1 MVFKQPHSAA
11 EQVACESQLTFSG
24 MKFDEICLTKIH
36 QIEAE
41 WLDCGHRLWTSV
53 AQRCPVPVESVESES
68 EESKGSH
75 HWTIRTMPPTLILC
89 AAKPMQSC

>member
-24 MKFDEICLTKIH
+24 MKFNEICLTKID

-41 WLDCGHRLWTSV
+41 WLDCGHRLWPWRRD
-53 AQRCPVPVESVESES
+53 AQFQLNPVESES

-75 HWTIRTMPPTLILC
+75 HWTIRTMPPTLIL
-89 AAKPMQSC
+89 